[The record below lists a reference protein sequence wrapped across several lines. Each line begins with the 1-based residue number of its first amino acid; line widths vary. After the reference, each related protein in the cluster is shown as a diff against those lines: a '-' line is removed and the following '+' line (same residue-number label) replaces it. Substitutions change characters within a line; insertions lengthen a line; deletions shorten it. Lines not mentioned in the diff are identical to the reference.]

1 MKTALR
7 ILANKYVIATI
18 VFLVMMLFFSPYDY
32 FTMKAAKRELD
43 EVNEKIDYMNK
54 EADRMNKEL
63 ATLATD
69 TATLEKYARQLYHQ
83 KKDGEDVYV
92 IK

>member
-1 MKTALR
+1 MKTTLR

-18 VFLVMMLFFSPYDY
+18 IFLVMMLFFSPYDY
-32 FTMKAAKRELD
+32 FTMKAAKKELND
-43 EVNEKIDYMNK
+43 INEKIDYLNA
-54 EADRMNKEL
+54 EADRMNNEL
-63 ATLATD
+63 ATLVAD
-69 TATLEKYARQLYHQ
+69 SITLEKYARQLYHQ